1 MSGLFVALVHTDGA
15 GSYGVSFPDAPGVVA
30 VGKSI
35 EEALESGRKGLRS
48 HFNAL
53 QDEGFDVPEARPL
66 EDVIN
71 DPAFAHDRAEAILVS
86 TITPAPKTGKSL
98 RINISIDE
106 FQLERIDS
114 AARKSGLTRSKF
126 LVEGAL
132 RSADIEA

>member
-53 QDEGFDVPEARPL
+53 QDEGFDVPVARTL

-86 TITPAPKTGKSL
+86 TIAPAPKTGKSL

>member
-1 MSGLFVALVHTDGA
+1 MSELFVALVHTDDA

-30 VGKSI
+30 VGRSI
-35 EEALESGRKGLRS
+35 EEALESGRKALRS

-66 EDVIN
+66 EAVIN
-71 DPAFAHDRAEAILVS
+71 DPAFADDRAEAILVS
-86 TITPAPKTGKSL
+86 AVAPAPKTGKSL

-132 RSADIEA
+132 RSMDVLA